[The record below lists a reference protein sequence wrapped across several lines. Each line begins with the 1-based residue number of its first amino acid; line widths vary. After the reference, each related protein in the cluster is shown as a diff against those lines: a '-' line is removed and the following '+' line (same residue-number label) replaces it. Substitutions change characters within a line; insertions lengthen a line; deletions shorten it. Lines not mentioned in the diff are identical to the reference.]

1 MAVLTQKQRDALP
14 ASKFAGPN
22 ESFPIPDKKHAKAA
36 IMLSGKAPPADRA
49 HIIAVAQAMLRSG
62 AK

>member
-1 MAVLTQKQRDALP
+1 MAVLTAKQRAALP
-14 ASKFAGPN
+14 DSEYAGPGRT
-22 ESFPIPDKKHAKAA
+22 FPIPDKKHAKAA

-49 HIIAVAQAMLRSG
+49 HILAVAQAMLRSG